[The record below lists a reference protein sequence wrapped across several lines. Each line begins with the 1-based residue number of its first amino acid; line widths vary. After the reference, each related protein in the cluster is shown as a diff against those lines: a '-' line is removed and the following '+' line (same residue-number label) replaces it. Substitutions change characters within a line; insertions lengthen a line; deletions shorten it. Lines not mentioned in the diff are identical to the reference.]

1 METKD
6 LVLKYFT
13 DTIDL
18 WAVKNFSKEVI
29 FSREYFDKLN
39 SLGEVLSKKVPSE
52 LDKAITLNDLR
63 QKLEHGEELT
73 FEQKT
78 FIKDNM
84 KLVQFLGAEDL
95 ALVVGKGFYNENGY
109 VNY

>member
-6 LVLKYFT
+6 LVLEYLT
-13 DTIDL
+13 DIIDL

-29 FSREYFDKLN
+29 FSQEYFDKLK
-39 SLGEVLSKKVPSE
+39 SLGKTLSKKVPNE
-52 LDKAITLNDLR
+52 LDKVLTLNDLR

-73 FEQKT
+73 IEQKT
-78 FIKDNM
+78 FIRDNI

-95 ALVVGKGFYNENGY
+95 ALAVGKGFYNENGY
-109 VNY
+109 IKY